1 LIRKLETSSLAEK
14 TRISVAFSAH
24 RKLFLKTSESLAGG
38 AVLIKPVSGRIP
50 CYQGISGNFA
60 ILRHLETI

>member
-24 RKLFLKTSESLAGG
+24 RKLFLKTSESLAGD
-38 AVLIKPVSGRIP
+38 AVLIAPVSARFP
-50 CYQGISGNFA
+50 CYQGI
-60 ILRHLETI
+60 